1 MSDEMLDSIKEQL
14 QDAYTTKLFFT
25 DLNGRLKNLS
35 INPEDIEQIIENG
48 VGIDGSSIAGIATVD
63 NSDRILKPVVES
75 FRLVDFGD
83 QKVGFFVGRIYN
95 QDGSRSEVDPRY
107 PLERA
112 VAKAEK
118 EHQIKFLMGPEH
130 EFFLLKGD
138 EFAHDMHTDK
148 LDYFGSSPTDI
159 GDIVR
164 QEIVDILTICGVK
177 YEKTHHE
184 VTSSQHEINLEPG
197 DPLTVAD
204 RTILFEFVT
213 KEVAANHGLHAT
225 FMSKPFTGHNRNA
238 FHIHASFSDL
248 KGKNLC
254 YDADG
259 EHHLSDMLLH
269 FVGGV
274 IKYAREASIVLA
286 STFNSY
292 KAYVL
297 DKEAPIVRGWGL
309 RNRSSMVRI
318 PHAIKPEATRLEVR
332 CPDATG
338 NVYLQLAT
346 LIFMGLEGIKS
357 QEDPGA
363 PDAGSTY
370 RKEEQLKVL
379 DRRFLPR
386 DFFPALME
394 AEDSRF
400 MPESLGAELFGNY
413 MKIKIGE
420 WEDHRT
426 TITDLEHRKYLS
438 I

>member
-1 MSDEMLDSIKEQL
+1 MSAPELQQIKEQL
-14 QDAYTTKLFFT
+14 QEAFTTKIFFT

-35 INPEDIEQIIENG
+35 VNPEDLEAIVRNG

-83 QKVGFFVGRIYN
+83 RKVGFFVGQIYD
-95 QDGSRSEVDPRY
+95 QGGARSSVDPRY
-107 PLERA
+107 VLERA
-112 VAKAEK
+112 VDRAAGD
-118 EHQIKFLMGPEH
+118 HQLKFIMGPEH
-130 EFFLLKGD
+130 EFFLLNDD
-138 EFAHDMHTDK
+138 EFHDDSHTDK

-159 GDIVR
+159 GDVVR
-164 QEIVDILTICGVK
+164 QEIVDVLGRCGVK

-197 DPLTVAD
+197 DPLTIAD
-204 RTILFEFVT
+204 RTVLFEFVT
-213 KEVAANHGLHAT
+213 KEVAAHYDLHAT
-225 FMSKPFTGHNRNA
+225 FMSKPFTGYNRNA
-238 FHIHASFSDL
+238 FHIHLSFTDMA
-248 KGKNLC
+248 GKNLC
-254 YDADG
+254 YDEEATY
-259 EHHLSDMLLH
+259 HLSPLLLH
-269 FVGGV
+269 FIGGV
-274 IKYAREASIVLA
+274 TRHAREASIVMA

-297 DKEAPIVRGWGL
+297 DKEAPVVRGWGM

-318 PHAIKPEATRLEVR
+318 PHALSPKATRMELR

-338 NVYLQLAT
+338 NVYLQFAI
-346 LIFMGLEGIKS
+346 LIFMGLSGIENKDDAG
-357 QEDPGA
+357 Q
-363 PDAGSTY
+363 PDMGSTY
-370 RKEEQLKVL
+370 QKDLQPKVL

-394 AEDSRF
+394 AEESDF
-400 MPESLGAELFGNY
+400 MKESLGGDLFNNY
-413 MKIKIGE
+413 MKIKVAE

-426 TITDLEHRKYLS
+426 TITDLEHRKYLH